1 MDHRSQQAFLSR
13 EEVAYHRSSALIASR
28 AADARARNQKM
39 DQAARYVLRQQET
52 PSLLNK
58 IHALIL
64 AQSKSIILQLGFLL
78 FGKVSRARNNALTSS
93 DGRLELI

>member
-58 IHALIL
+58 IHALIPS
-64 AQSKSIILQLGFLL
+64 AVQIYYSSAGFLTVWQ
-78 FGKVSRARNNALTSS
+78 GQPSPQ
-93 DGRLELI
+93 